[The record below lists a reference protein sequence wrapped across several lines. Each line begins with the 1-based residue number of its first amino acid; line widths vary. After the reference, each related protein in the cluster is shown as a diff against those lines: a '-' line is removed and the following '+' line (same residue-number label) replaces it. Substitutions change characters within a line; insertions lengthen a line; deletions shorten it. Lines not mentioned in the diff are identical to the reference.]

1 MAQQGRQD
9 PRALAGEVDRL
20 SRNCSDRG
28 SDRQF
33 PLAARWDDART
44 SVEFL
49 YRNHQLICDASDLDA
64 VLAAFDEI
72 GQERPT
78 ATDGPVGLK
87 VLDIGDRDAADIVD
101 ALMEVLEYDDMV
113 TPNHVLNSQAF
124 SRLCPAT
131 EPLPWRGPVDDVA
144 EPVGQGRPSTA
155 VVDTGFSSSVAQ
167 ASAYARFSAVD
178 SNSEPDDEIYAGTN
192 DIRPYGGHGTASTSR
207 LLSVSGAGSM
217 SVRVR
222 DSLVGGAVDELTI
235 VDDLEVVVTG
245 GVDIVSIQA
254 GMYTRAGRAPK
265 AFDAFYRRVLRKHPG
280 TVLVV
285 AAGNEGSD
293 RPFWPAAYDWCT
305 AVGALTHGGDAR
317 AGWTNYGYWVD
328 LYASGENIVV
338 PFPNG
343 TYTYLDGL
351 SADFTHGHAI
361 WSGTSFA
368 APVVAGMIARRMI
381 ERNISAPDA
390 RDVVLAEAA
399 VAALPATGPR
409 VLV

>member
-1 MAQQGRQD
+1 
-9 PRALAGEVDRL
+9 
-20 SRNCSDRG
+20 
-28 SDRQF
+28 
-33 PLAARWDDART
+33 
-44 SVEFL
+44 
-49 YRNHQLICDASDLDA
+49 
-64 VLAAFDEI
+64 
-72 GQERPT
+72 
-78 ATDGPVGLK
+78 
-87 VLDIGDRDAADIVD
+87 
-101 ALMEVLEYDDMV
+101 
-113 TPNHVLNSQAF
+113 
-124 SRLCPAT
+124 
-131 EPLPWRGPVDDVA
+131 
-144 EPVGQGRPSTA
+144 
-155 VVDTGFSSSVAQ
+155 VVDTGFSSAVAQ

-192 DIRPYGGHGTASTSR
+192 DIRPYGGHGTASTAR

-285 AAGNEGSD
+285 AAGNDGSD

-317 AGWTNYGYWVD
+317 TGWTNYGYWVD
-328 LYASGENIVV
+328 VYASGENIVV

-351 SADFTHGHAI
+351 SADFTQGQAI